1 MKKLLAMLLALV
13 MVLSFAAC
21 SNEEPVEEPTDEPV
35 VEEPTDEP
43 EEEPTEEPAA
53 ATYTLG
59 MGVSASTGS
68 TKDGNAQADVTVA
81 VVVLDAEGKIVKAQI
96 DCAQTKLNTAEFPA
110 DLSTVDVRSKW
121 TKKEDYGMVVAS
133 PIGAEWYTQ
142 VDALEEAVVG
152 MTAADLEALELVES
166 NGHMITTNEAIYAGC
181 TMDMTGFKDALV
193 KACNDEYAKE
203 FSADSF
209 TLGLAVETSVGSS
222 KAATADAAGLAAL
235 YTNFTGV
242 AYDAEG
248 KVLACLLDVIQ
259 VKISFDAAGVCTQ
272 PEDLRT
278 KKELKG
284 DYGMLPAS
292 AIGVEWMD
300 QATAFEAAVVGMT
313 AEEVAAIETVESN
326 GHQVPAD
333 ETLHAACSMDIT
345 GFQSGFTASLNNV
358 K

>member
-13 MVLSFAAC
+13 MVLSLAAC
-21 SNEEPVEEPTDEPV
+21 GTNEEPVDEPADEPV
-35 VEEPTDEP
+35 DAPVDEP
-43 EEEPTEEPAA
+43 ADEPVDAA

-68 TKDGNAQADVTVA
+68 SKDGLAQADVTVA
-81 VVVLDAEGKIVKAQI
+81 VVVLDAEGKIVSAQI
-96 DCAQTKLNTAEFPA
+96 DCAQTKVNFPEGVLEDLTA
-110 DLSTVDVRSKW
+110 VDVRSKY
-121 TKKEDYGMVVAS
+121 TKKEDYGMLVAS

-152 MTAADLEALELVES
+152 MTGADIDALELVES
-166 NGHMITTNEAIYAGC
+166 NGHMITTNETIYAGC
-181 TMDMTGFKDALV
+181 TMDMTGFKAALV

-209 TLGLAVETSVGSS
+209 TLGLGVETDVTST
-222 KAATADAAGLAAL
+222 KAATADANGTAAL

-242 AYDAEG
+242 AYDADG

-259 VKISFDAAGVCTQ
+259 VKVAFDAAGVVTQ

-313 AEEVAAIETVESN
+313 ADEVVAIETVESN

-345 GFQSGFTASLNNV
+345 GFQSGFTASLTNV